1 MCSLGQMV
9 SLNNRLVT
17 TVLINRRMGLQHVFA
32 FEWGGSNV
40 CSRNCNVIC
49 DLHGVSAFLCAA
61 IVKSLK
67 KYQIILHL
75 QRGQM
80 GIGVEFPQQ
89 NLHHTKYST
98 LLCVFLHAGIGLRK
112 RNLAT

>member
-1 MCSLGQMV
+1 MFTL
-9 SLNNRLVT
+9 
-17 TVLINRRMGLQHVFA
+17 
-32 FEWGGSNV
+32 EWSGSHV

>member
-1 MCSLGQMV
+1 MFM
-9 SLNNRLVT
+9 
-17 TVLINRRMGLQHVFA
+17 
-32 FEWGGSNV
+32 FEWSGSNV

-61 IVKSLK
+61 ILKSLK

-80 GIGVEFPQQ
+80 GVGVVSVEFPQQ
-89 NLHHTKYST
+89 NLHHNKYST